1 MLYLT
6 AVSILWAFSFGLIG
20 SRLAGLDASF
30 VAAVRLALA
39 CLCFAPFVRAKGLS
53 RRELLQL
60 CGIGALQFGAMYLCY
75 IRAFAF
81 LPSHLVA
88 LFSVLTPLYIVIGY
102 DVLRRR
108 WRWQLLGCAL
118 LSVAGAGV
126 IKFAAPEGSFWIG
139 FGLMQ
144 LANIAFGLGQ
154 LFYREWRLKRP
165 ATRDREAIGVL
176 YAGAAVFAGLY
187 FAIEGDF
194 SKASPTAAQWWV
206 LAYLGVVASG
216 LGFFGWNKGAVES
229 EPGVLAAFNNA
240 VVPLAMAASLW
251 VFGEAADFEPEAL
264 AKLALGA
271 ACILGAIVWGKRL
284 GEPRERAR

>member
-30 VAAVRLALA
+30 IAAVRLALA
-39 CLCFAPFVRAKGLS
+39 CLCFAPFIRAKGLS

-60 CGIGALQFGAMYLCY
+60 FGIGALQFGAMYLCY
-75 IRAFAF
+75 LRAFAF

-88 LFSVLTPLYIVIGY
+88 LFSVLTPLYIALGY

-118 LSVAGAGV
+118 LSVAGAVV
-126 IKFAAPEGSFWIG
+126 IKFAEPEGSFWIG

-154 LFYREWRLKRP
+154 LLYREWRLKRP
-165 ATRDREAIGVL
+165 ATRDHEAIGVL
-176 YAGAAVFAGLY
+176 YAGAAAFAGLY
-187 FAIEGDF
+187 FAIAGDF
-194 SKASPTAAQWWV
+194 AKSVPSAEQWWV

-216 LGFFGWNKGAVES
+216 LGFFGWNKGAVIS
-229 EPGVLAAFNNA
+229 EPGLLAAFNNA

-251 VFGEAADFEPEAL
+251 VFGEAAAFDAGTL
-264 AKLALGA
+264 AKLCVGA
-271 ACILGAIVWGKRL
+271 GCILAAIVWGKRL
-284 GEPRERAR
+284 GEPK